1 MQAMSFLINT
11 LFDLY
16 LTIVILRI
24 WLQLARADFY
34 NPFCQFIVKATHPIV
49 APLRRVLPSFGNID
63 TASIVLAL
71 AVVVVK
77 LVLLSLIN
85 SQPLALPIFVLIA
98 VVSAI
103 KQAGVLFF
111 WMVIIRAI
119 LSWFNQSYNP
129 IVLVMEQ
136 LTEPLLAPVR
146 RVIPPIGGLDLSV
159 MIVIIGLNFV
169 NMLCA
174 QYIPFWAFV

>member
-1 MQAMSFLINT
+1 MNAMSFLINT

-24 WLQLARADFY
+24 WLQLAKADFY
-34 NPFCQFIVKATHPIV
+34 NPFSQFIVKATHPIV
-49 APLRRVLPSFGNID
+49 GPLRKILPSFGNID
-63 TASIVLAL
+63 TASIMLAI

-77 LVLLSLIN
+77 MTLLSLMAGA
-85 SQPLALPIFVLIA
+85 SLAFPTFILIA
-98 VVSAI
+98 VVSLF

-111 WMVIIRAI
+111 WMIIIRAI

-146 RVIPPIGGLDLSV
+146 RIIPPIGGLDLSV
-159 MIVIIGLNFV
+159 MLVIIGLNFL